1 MLPDGM
7 LAVRKASH
15 MATPMANIED
25 RGKFASISTADTVRL
40 QIADS
45 QLMRSVGRH
54 GSKRSRLNNCRA
66 YMAAAA
72 APISAEF
79 PGLAPFVQGSRRSA
93 ST

>member
-66 YMAAAA
+66 YIAAC
-72 APISAEF
+72 SCVYF
-79 PGLAPFVQGSRRSA
+79 R
-93 ST
+93 